1 MSHRVHALLSFV
13 LIAGFMGTLTPSY
26 AQNTS
31 YIEAER
37 YGARARLAQLAD
49 KPKAAGAA
57 FEKAYDILA
66 NPSYLLKAGNNYTAA
81 QDWMSAARVY
91 SNVLEGA
98 LTKKQ
103 KSEAKQGLE
112 RAKAEIGG
120 DLARLAVYF
129 EPSTATVEIDGK
141 KIEYGNPATVWVRAG
156 EHTISVTQSGYNPLL
171 KTINMVKDEPFTLA
185 VKLEAVPGGIGLLR
199 IQSAVAGADV
209 YINEENKG
217 KTPVGEFPLA
227 AGVYDVKLIKNGYEV
242 WNRTIPV
249 EGSKPTEVD
258 IEMVAISNAPTE
270 DDAPEVAPAAEMA
283 AAVQETPQPVEEEAP
298 AVEEEEEEK
307 EVFTENSMNDDY
319 DDSSSFDSDPVESVS
334 SDDGGGSSGMMSIIG
349 YSLIGLGAAV
359 AGGGAYFTID
369 GMAKQTELDGY
380 SNFAAYEAQGWQEQ
394 DWYDQ
399 IYIPQYNSLT
409 PAIDDANLYSYILYG
424 SGGGLLIT
432 GIILVI
438 LDDGGEESV
447 ADSDGSGE
455 GAPTWTG
462 VSVSPVSGGT
472 VFGTGF
478 RF

>member
-1 MSHRVHALLSFV
+1 MSHRVHALLSFA
-13 LIAGFMGTLTPSY
+13 LITGFLATVTPSF

-103 KSEAKQGLE
+103 NSEAKQGLE

-129 EPSTATVEIDGK
+129 EPSTATIEIDGK
-141 KIEYGNPATVWVRAG
+141 NIEYGNPATVWVRAG

-171 KTINMVKDEPFTLA
+171 KTINMIKDEPFTLA
-185 VKLEAVPGGIGLLR
+185 VKLEVVPGGIGLLR

-209 YINEENKG
+209 YINEEIKG

-227 AGVYDVKLIKNGYEV
+227 AGVYDLKLIKNGYEV

-249 EGSKPTEVD
+249 EGNKPTEVD
-258 IEMVAISNAPTE
+258 IEMVAISNAPTD
-270 DDAPEVAPAAEMA
+270 DDAPVVAPAAEMA

-298 AVEEEEEEK
+298 AVEEEEER
-307 EVFTENSMNDDY
+307 EVITEISMNDDY
-319 DDSSSFDSDPVESVS
+319 DDSSSFDSEPVESVS
-334 SDDGGGSSGMMSIIG
+334 SDDGGSSGMMSIIG

-369 GMAKQTELDGY
+369 GIAKQTELDGY
-380 SNFAAYEAQGWQEQ
+380 SSFPAYEAQGWQEQ

-399 IYIPQYNSLT
+399 IYLPKYSELT
-409 PAIDDANLYSYILYG
+409 PAIEDANLYSYILYG

-438 LDDGGEESV
+438 LDGGDEDSV
-447 ADSDGSGE
+447 ADSDDARAGT
-455 GAPTWTG
+455 PTWTG